1 MKKYFSLASA
11 LMLALGM
18 GMTSCSNDLDEVQA
32 PAEQQPEM
40 HKLYLTA
47 TAPNSTETRAFIEG
61 VDGKEDAFTITG
73 WKNGDKLY
81 GIYQIVTEDM
91 SDDWKIGKPA
101 IVEFEFKSSTNKFE
115 SEDVP
120 ATITNDKIV
129 YFIHGEGALGGNM
142 GLEYDDGSWY
152 PNFRFVPT
160 NFAQTVDVDNHFTG
174 IMMSGEASVDGEGN
188 LTTNMQLPNN
198 LAFICL
204 HNDSESP
211 ITAKLIHSE
220 KYITE
225 SYLGMSGSRQYNV
238 NRNADSNQALT
249 AEIPAH
255 GKAYLPAMKT
265 STPYKVEVN
274 GNEIAVKTG
283 SIVAGKVYSLTY
295 PSSKFV
301 AK

>member
-40 HKLYLTA
+40 HKLHLKA
-47 TAPNSTETRAFIEG
+47 TAPNSAETRAFIEG
-61 VDGKEDAFTITG
+61 VAGYEDAFTITG

-91 SDDWKIGKPA
+91 GDMKEGVPG
-101 IVEFEFKSSTNKFE
+101 IVEFTFNGSTNEFE
-115 SEDVP
+115 SEETSV
-120 ATITNDKIV
+120 TNDKIA
-129 YFIHGEGALGGNM
+129 YFIHGEGALGGGTM
-142 GLEYDDGSWY
+142 RLDYQDGDWY
-152 PNFRFVPT
+152 SSFRFVPT

-174 IMMSGEASVDGEGN
+174 IMMSGEASVDGEDN

-211 ITAKLIHSE
+211 ITAKLIDTNN
-220 KYITE
+220 YITE
-225 SYLGMSGSRQYNV
+225 SYMGMSGSRQYNV
-238 NRNADSNQALT
+238 NRNADSNKALI
-249 AEIPAH
+249 AQIPAH
-255 GKAYLPAMKT
+255 GKAYLPVMKSS
-265 STPYKVEVN
+265 STYKVEVN
-274 GNEIAVKTG
+274 GNEIAEKTG
-283 SIVAGKVYSLTY
+283 GIVAGKVYKLTY

>member
-18 GMTSCSNDLDEVQA
+18 GMTSCSDDLDEVQA

-47 TAPNSTETRAFIEG
+47 TAPNSTETRAFVEG
-61 VDGKEDAFTITG
+61 TAGSDAFTITG

-91 SDDWKIGKPA
+91 GDDWKEGKPGM
-101 IVEFEFKSSTNKFE
+101 VEFEFKSSTNKFE

-120 ATITNDKIV
+120 ATITNDKIA
-129 YFIHGEGALGGNM
+129 YFIHGEGALGGSMNLTYM
-142 GLEYDDGSWY
+142 DGDWY

-174 IMMSGEASVDGEGN
+174 IMMSGDASVDGEGN

-211 ITAKLIHSE
+211 ITAKLIDTNN
-220 KYITE
+220 YITE
-225 SYLGMSGSRQYNV
+225 SYMGMSGSRQYNV

-255 GKAYLPAMKT
+255 GKAYLPVMRSS
-265 STPYKVEVN
+265 STYKVEVN
-274 GNEIAVKTG
+274 GNMVAEKAGGIT
-283 SIVAGKVYSLTY
+283 AGKVYKLTY

>member
-32 PAEQQPEM
+32 PVEQQPEM

-47 TAPNSTETRAFIEG
+47 TAPNSTETRAFVEG
-61 VDGKEDAFTITG
+61 TAGSDAFTITG

-81 GIYQIVTEDM
+81 GIYQIVTEDRGYE
-91 SDDWKIGKPA
+91 KIGIPGTL
-101 IVEFEFKSSTNKFE
+101 EFTFNGSTNEFE
-115 SEDVP
+115 SEETSV
-120 ATITNDKIV
+120 TNDQIA
-129 YFIHGEGALGGNM
+129 YFIHGEGALGGYMRLNY
-142 GLEYDDGSWY
+142 EDGSWY
-152 PNFRFVPT
+152 PSFSFVPT
-160 NFAQTVDVDNHFTG
+160 NFAQTVNVSSHFTG
-174 IMMSGEASVDGEGN
+174 IMMSGVASVDGEGN

-225 SYLGMSGSRQYNV
+225 SYMGMSGSRQYNV
-238 NRNADSNQALT
+238 NRNVDSNQALT

-255 GKAYLPAMKT
+255 GKAYLPAMRT
-265 STPYKVEVN
+265 STSYKVEVN